1 MYHNMLT
8 LTLISIM
15 YNIDI
20 KNIIKDYF
28 NYIIRYKSEYIT
40 DKFLNI
46 IEYVL
51 HNPESNNE
59 YQINFLFY
67 SLLDLKV

>member
-1 MYHNMLT
+1 MLQGPQ
-8 LTLISIM
+8 
-15 YNIDI
+15 I
-20 KNIIKDYF
+20 KLVLMVFLFSSLKILSSFLVTMLK
-28 NYIIRYKSEYIT
+28 RT

-59 YQINFLFY
+59 YQINFIFY